1 MKKVLSEVLT
11 MHTQSLIKAMA
22 QHAFATYAMES
33 IQIEGRVLVVDEER
47 FLAAG
52 RDAFAEVVA
61 GILMQPLA
69 AVNARTDFVF
79 RPKVHIP
86 QVPSK
91 KVLALRESGNASMFT
106 EEEMF
111 ENHCREMK
119 MNELAEGAIKWYTTQ
134 FLEEVYRVTNF
145 ADDYDSYRFFVT
157 QEMLARQI
165 KANRIVLF
173 MMEPTDYVFKTEG
186 LSVDEIYPAMAQTPW
201 GFVVQEDA
209 AVMYENIPTYV
220 LDPDDQDSEVEYGVE
235 LYELK
240 EEVVAEIEKTLG

>member
-11 MHTQSLIKAMA
+11 MHTWSLIKAMS
-22 QHAFATYAMES
+22 QHAFQTYAAEVV
-33 IQIEGRVLVVDEER
+33 QIEGRNVVLDEEK

-52 RDAFAEVVA
+52 REAFAEVVA
-61 GILMQPLA
+61 GILMQPIA
-69 AVNARTDFVF
+69 ALNARTDFVF

-91 KVLALRESGNASMFT
+91 KVQWWRETGNAMMFT

-119 MNELAEGAIKWYTTQ
+119 MNELVEGAIKWYTTQ
-134 FLEEVYRVTNF
+134 FLEELYRVTGF
-145 ADDYDSYRFFVT
+145 EDDFESYRFFAS
-157 QEMLARQI
+157 QEILAAQI
-165 KANRIVLF
+165 KKGLIVLY
-173 MMEPTDYVFKTEG
+173 MLEPTDYLFKVEG
-186 LSVDEIYPAMAQTPW
+186 DDVDEIREQIAQTPW

-220 LDPDDQDSEVEYGVE
+220 LDLDDQDSEVEYGVE

-240 EEVVAEIEKTLG
+240 ESVVEEIEKTLG